1 MSPKKVGVRKKVSA
15 CVTLQHSVSSIEDIT
30 EDTPTLVALQAVE
43 DEMEQEKS
51 PPAKKLKVS
60 KVTWDKIENEV
71 DKEEMEK
78 YPQAKKSKVSKYNKS
93 TYDRIKFKRAKEK
106 EDGVKGP
113 GLEDEIDISNNEISF
128 EEQRKRK
135 EHEISRVLTRKMSRD
150 AKLPQLGDFPQQTTA
165 SKQRGRKP
173 KSKAEGEKAVTDD
186 EKVTIKKEVGVE
198 EVENVNLRL
207 RRENFKL
214 IKKVKELEE
223 KCVGKDKLIEIRE
236 TELKLKEQEI
246 KELKKEKARLSLLVD
261 VEVITVE

>member
-1 MSPKKVGVRKKVSA
+1 MSPKKVGGRKKLTA
-15 CVTLQHSVSSIEDIT
+15 RLTLQHSVSSIEDIT

-43 DEMEQEKS
+43 DEMEKEKS
-51 PPAKKLKVS
+51 PPTKKLKVS

-150 AKLPQLGDFPQQTTA
+150 AKLPQPGASEDSPQQTTA
-165 SKQRGRKP
+165 SKKRGRKP
-173 KSKAEGEKAVTDD
+173 KSKAEGEKA

-198 EVENVNLRL
+198 EVENVKLRL
-207 RRENFKL
+207 RKENFKL

-223 KCVGKDKLIEIRE
+223 KCVGKDKLIEIRDM
-236 TELKLKEQEI
+236 ELKLKEQEI
-246 KELKKEKARLSLLVD
+246 KELNK
-261 VEVITVE
+261 

>member
-1 MSPKKVGVRKKVSA
+1 MSPKKVGGRKKLTA
-15 CVTLQHSVSSIEDIT
+15 RLTLQHSVSSIEDIT
-30 EDTPTLVALQAVE
+30 EDTPTLVVLRAVE

-51 PPAKKLKVS
+51 PPTKKLKVS

-71 DKEEMEK
+71 DEEEMEK
-78 YPQAKKSKVSKYNKS
+78 YPPAKKSKVSKYYKS
-93 TYDRIKFKRAKEK
+93 TYDRIKFKRAK

>member
-1 MSPKKVGVRKKVSA
+1 MSLKKVGGRKKLSA
-15 CVTLQHSVSSIEDIT
+15 RVTLQHSASRIEDIT
-30 EDTPTLVALQAVE
+30 EDTTTLVALQAVE
-43 DEMEQEKS
+43 DEVEQEKS
-51 PPAKKLKVS
+51 PPTKKLKVS

-71 DKEEMEK
+71 DEEEMEK

-150 AKLPQLGDFPQQTTA
+150 AKLPQPGASEDSPQQTTA
-165 SKQRGRKP
+165 SKKRGRKP
-173 KSKAEGEKAVTDD
+173 KSKAEGEKA
-186 EKVTIKKEVGVE
+186 EKVKKEVGVE

-246 KELKKEKARLSLLVD
+246 KELNKEKARLSLLVD

>member
-1 MSPKKVGVRKKVSA
+1 MSPKKVGGRKKLTA
-15 CVTLQHSVSSIEDIT
+15 RLTLQHSVSSIEDIT

-51 PPAKKLKVS
+51 PPTKKLKVS

-150 AKLPQLGDFPQQTTA
+150 AKLPQPGASEDSPQQTTA
-165 SKQRGRKP
+165 SKKRGRKP
-173 KSKAEGEKAVTDD
+173 KSKAEGEKA

-198 EVENVNLRL
+198 EVENVKLRL
-207 RRENFKL
+207 RKENFKL

-223 KCVGKDKLIEIRE
+223 KCVGKDKLIEIRDM
-236 TELKLKEQEI
+236 ELKLKEQEI
-246 KELKKEKARLSLLVD
+246 KELIKEKARLSLLVD

>member
-1 MSPKKVGVRKKVSA
+1 MSPKKVGGRKKLTA
-15 CVTLQHSVSSIEDIT
+15 RLTLQHSVSSIEDIT

-51 PPAKKLKVS
+51 PPTKKLKVS

-78 YPQAKKSKVSKYNKS
+78 YPPAKKSKVSKYYKS

-150 AKLPQLGDFPQQTTA
+150 AKLPQPGASEDSPQQTTA
-165 SKQRGRKP
+165 SKKRGRKP
-173 KSKAEGEKAVTDD
+173 KSKAKGEKA

>member
-1 MSPKKVGVRKKVSA
+1 MSPKKVGGRQKVSA
-15 CVTLQHSVSSIEDIT
+15 HVRVQHSASSIEDIT

-93 TYDRIKFKRAKEK
+93 TYDRIKFKRAK

-198 EVENVNLRL
+198 EVENVKLRL

-223 KCVGKDKLIEIRE
+223 KCVGKDKLIEIRDM
-236 TELKLKEQEI
+236 ELKLKEQEI
-246 KELKKEKARLSLLVD
+246 KELNKEKARLSLLVD

>member
-51 PPAKKLKVS
+51 PPTKKLKVS

-78 YPQAKKSKVSKYNKS
+78 YPPAKKSKVSKYYKS
-93 TYDRIKFKRAKEK
+93 TYDRIKFKRAK

-150 AKLPQLGDFPQQTTA
+150 AKLPQPGASEDSPQQTTA

-198 EVENVNLRL
+198 EV
-207 RRENFKL
+207 
-214 IKKVKELEE
+214 
-223 KCVGKDKLIEIRE
+223 
-236 TELKLKEQEI
+236 
-246 KELKKEKARLSLLVD
+246 
-261 VEVITVE
+261 

>member
-1 MSPKKVGVRKKVSA
+1 MSPKKVGGRKKLTA
-15 CVTLQHSVSSIEDIT
+15 RLTLQHSVSSIEDIT
-30 EDTPTLVALQAVE
+30 EDLATLVALQAVE

-51 PPAKKLKVS
+51 PPTKKLKVS

-150 AKLPQLGDFPQQTTA
+150 AKLPQPGASEDCPQETTA
-165 SKQRGRKP
+165 SKKRGRKP
-173 KSKAEGEKAVTDD
+173 KSKAEGEKA

-198 EVENVNLRL
+198 EVENVKLRL
-207 RRENFKL
+207 RKENFKL

-223 KCVGKDKLIEIRE
+223 KCVGKDKLIEIRDM
-236 TELKLKEQEI
+236 ELKLKEQEI
-246 KELKKEKARLSLLVD
+246 KELNKEKARLSLLVD

>member
-51 PPAKKLKVS
+51 PPTKKLKVS

-78 YPQAKKSKVSKYNKS
+78 YPQAKKSKVSKYYKS
-93 TYDRIKFKRAKEK
+93 TYDRIKFKRAK

-150 AKLPQLGDFPQQTTA
+150 AKLPQPGASEDSPQQTTA
-165 SKQRGRKP
+165 SKKRGRKP
-173 KSKAEGEKAVTDD
+173 KSKAEGEKA

-198 EVENVNLRL
+198 EVENVKLRL
-207 RRENFKL
+207 RKKNFKL

-223 KCVGKDKLIEIRE
+223 KCVGKDKLIEIRDM
-236 TELKLKEQEI
+236 ELKLKEQEI
-246 KELKKEKARLSLLVD
+246 KELNKEKARLSLLVD

>member
-1 MSPKKVGVRKKVSA
+1 MSPKKVGGRKKLTA
-15 CVTLQHSVSSIEDIT
+15 RVTLQHSVSSIEDIT

-51 PPAKKLKVS
+51 PPTKKLKVS

-93 TYDRIKFKRAKEK
+93 TYDRIKFKRAKE
-106 EDGVKGP
+106 DGVKGP

-150 AKLPQLGDFPQQTTA
+150 AKLPQPGASEDSPQQTTA
-165 SKQRGRKP
+165 SKKRGRKP
-173 KSKAEGEKAVTDD
+173 KSKAEGEKA
-186 EKVTIKKEVGVE
+186 EKVKKEVGVE
-198 EVENVNLRL
+198 EVENVKLRL

-223 KCVGKDKLIEIRE
+223 KCVGKDKLIEIRDM
-236 TELKLKEQEI
+236 ELKLKEQEI
-246 KELKKEKARLSLLVD
+246 KELNKEKARLSLLVD

>member
-1 MSPKKVGVRKKVSA
+1 MSPKKVGGRKKLTA
-15 CVTLQHSVSSIEDIT
+15 RLTLQHSVSSIEDIT

-51 PPAKKLKVS
+51 PPTKKLKVS

-78 YPQAKKSKVSKYNKS
+78 YPPAKKSKVSKYYKS
-93 TYDRIKFKRAKEK
+93 TYDRIKFKRAK

-150 AKLPQLGDFPQQTTA
+150 AKLPQPGASEDSPQQTTA
-165 SKQRGRKP
+165 SKKRGRKP
-173 KSKAEGEKAVTDD
+173 KSKAEGEKA

-198 EVENVNLRL
+198 EVEKVKLRL
-207 RRENFKL
+207 RKENFKL